1 MQSAYNDAECVS
13 APLGQWQ
20 AISYDTEQPPF
31 RSHFCNGCFT
41 DHFFVWLTLSPSYVW
56 AVHKL
61 RYGNTIAID
70 AFVAIFMRTRTGT
83 GSARL
88 FLVE

>member
-1 MQSAYNDAECVS
+1 MTQNNH
-13 APLGQWQ
+13 
-20 AISYDTEQPPF
+20 
-31 RSHFCNGCFT
+31 HFAHIFAAVGSLT
-41 DHFFVWLTLSPSYVW
+41 HFFVLLTLSRSYVW

-61 RYGNTIAID
+61 RYRDTIAID

-83 GSARL
+83 GSACL